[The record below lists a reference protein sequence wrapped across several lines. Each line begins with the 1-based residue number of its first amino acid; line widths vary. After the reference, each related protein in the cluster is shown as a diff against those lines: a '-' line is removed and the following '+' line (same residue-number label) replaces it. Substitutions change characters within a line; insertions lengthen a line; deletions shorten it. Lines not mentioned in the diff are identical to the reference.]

1 MFQAMEEA
9 LIADIPKMIS
19 SMAKS
24 GLDISVDMDK
34 LTAQPEAA

>member
-1 MFQAMEEA
+1 LEEA

-19 SMAKS
+19 SMAKT
-24 GLDISVDMDK
+24 GLNISVDLDK

>member
-1 MFQAMEEA
+1 LEEA
-9 LIADIPKMIS
+9 LIAGIPKMIS